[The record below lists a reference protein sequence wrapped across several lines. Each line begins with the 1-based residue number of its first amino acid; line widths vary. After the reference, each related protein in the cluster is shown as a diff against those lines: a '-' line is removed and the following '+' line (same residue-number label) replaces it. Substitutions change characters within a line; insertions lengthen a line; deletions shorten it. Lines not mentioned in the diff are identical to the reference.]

1 MPTDF
6 TKENVKS
13 WVLRTLADYDGRLTL
28 DGDTFARE
36 AIWILGPR
44 RSFMV
49 SREATAVGG
58 AGVLRRET

>member
-1 MPTDF
+1 MPTAF

-13 WVLRTLADYDGRLTL
+13 WRLRTLADYDGRFTL

-36 AIWILGPR
+36 AIWIRGPSG
-44 RSFMV
+44 SFMV
-49 SREATAVGG
+49 SREAAAVGG